1 MTRPAI
7 LEIFGHSALALVM
20 IFCPL
25 NTSLAL
31 AQTAVAAGTT
41 PVPSPSLRA
50 EVRTPR
56 AVWAYIGGMERSF
69 DPSAYRLVDS
79 AGRDVPIAR
88 ILPNTASETLIVPAV
103 DLDLTQSYFLE
114 IPAASLTAR
123 VRPDGWFRSLFSNK
137 PLGANVASDGSKTV
151 FGIFS
156 PRATGVKLY
165 LYNSPDAQPT
175 TATQVI
181 DMIRD
186 QDGVWEASVPRDL
199 HGAYYDF
206 TVHGHSGPGMFFYET
221 NPVHI
226 SDPYA
231 RANVEAQGKSRV
243 MRATTPATP
252 LARGIPKMEDV
263 VAYEVHIEDFTR
275 QLPVAPN
282 LQGTIPAFTMPGLRN
297 AKGEK
302 IGFDHIVDLGVNVVH
317 LLPMQEFLHYPEAE
331 WQAAFGNDPEMKRLG
346 VDQRSYEWGYRTTH
360 AFAIENTYR
369 QRGTDYGAER
379 AQFRDL
385 VQAFHNKGI
394 AVIVDIVPN
403 HTGENMDARN
413 MLFNFNVLDRDY
425 YYRTNDAG
433 NHIGVFGNEVKTEDR
448 PMTQRWLI
456 DQARSLIAEFGIDGF
471 RIDLA
476 GQIDQQTL
484 IALRAAVG
492 PNIIIYGEPWIDV
505 SDPIVRANPDWDWY
519 KEDAPI
525 TFFQDDTRNA
535 LVGSPFRLEDKA
547 TDRGYAGGNV
557 TQRGD
562 AIRAISNNWADEKK
576 STNQGMNYADIHDNW
591 TLADRFATRDW
602 NGSLGVDAG
611 SYRLVAGYL
620 LTSLGPIVLHGGS
633 EMLRSKGSA
642 PLGEVIRRTATGPI
656 YFKGRQDTYNV
667 RTPNEYVWSDLGK
680 TIATGASN
688 DYSVM
693 NAWWRG
699 LIRFRNS
706 DAGRVFRIANPP
718 SANYFKWIT
727 PQNQAL
733 LGYIVDDKVL
743 ILSNVGST
751 AGAFDGINLP
761 AGRWRKI
768 ADGTRIDHLRGVRGP
783 DANLVGGTL
792 LTLNAPPTS
801 FQMWVKADR

>member
-1 MTRPAI
+1 MLVRFLGA
-7 LEIFGHSALALVM
+7 SVLAL
-20 IFCPL
+20 
-25 NTSLAL
+25 TLASSPMASDRAA
-31 AQTAVAAGTT
+31 AQTPPSTTTAPAATM
-41 PVPSPSLRA
+41 RA

-56 AVWAYIGGMERSF
+56 AIWAHLGGAVRSF
-69 DPSAYRLVDS
+69 TASDYRLSDAQGNV
-79 AGRDVPIAR
+79 VPIAR
-88 ILPNTASETLIVPAV
+88 ILPNTNSETLIVPER
-103 DLDLTQSYFLE
+103 DLDLGKTYFLE
-114 IPAASLTAR
+114 IPSLNLKAR
-123 VRPDGWFRSLFSNK
+123 ARPDGWFRTLYSNK
-137 PLGANVASDGSKTV
+137 PLGANVAADGSKTD
-151 FGIFS
+151 FAIFS

-165 LYNSPDAQPT
+165 LYDSP
-175 TATQVI
+175 TAAPSGAKRVI
-181 DMIRD
+181 ELVRD
-186 QDGVWEASVPRDL
+186 KDGVWETSVAGDL
-199 HGAYYDF
+199 HGTFYDF
-206 TVHGHSGPGMFFYET
+206 TVHGQAGPGMFFYET

-243 MRATTPATP
+243 MRATVPARP

-282 LQGTIPAFTMPGLRN
+282 LQGTIPAFTRPGLRN

-317 LLPMQEFLHYPEAE
+317 LLPMQEFLHYPEGE
-331 WQAAFGNDPEMKRLG
+331 WQASFGNDPEMKRLG
-346 VDQRSYEWGYRTTH
+346 VNERSYEWGYRTTH

-369 QRGTDYGAER
+369 AGGSDFGAER
-379 AQFRDL
+379 QQFRDL
-385 VQAFHNKGI
+385 VQAFHDKGI

-433 NHIGVFGNEVKTEDR
+433 EHIGVFGNEVKTEDR

-456 DQARSLIAEFGIDGF
+456 DQAKSLIGEFGIDGF

-484 IALRAAVG
+484 IALRKEVG
-492 PNIIIYGEPWIDV
+492 PDVIIYGEPWIDV

-557 TQRGD
+557 AQRSDAMKAIANRWAEESVSTTQG
-562 AIRAISNNWADEKK
+562 I
-576 STNQGMNYADIHDNW
+576 NYADIHDNW

-602 NGSLGVDAG
+602 NGNLGVDAG
-611 SYRLVAGYL
+611 AYRLVAGYL

-642 PLGEVIRRTATGPI
+642 PLGEIIRRTATGPI

-680 TIATGASN
+680 TIARGGAN
-688 DYSVM
+688 DYSAM

-699 LIRFRNS
+699 LIAFRNS
-706 DAGRVFRIANPP
+706 EAGRVFRISTPP
-718 SANYFKWIT
+718 SPSYFNWLT
-727 PQNQAL
+727 PPNQAL
-733 LGYIVDDKVL
+733 LGYVVDGKVL
-743 ILSNVGST
+743 VLSNVGAN
-751 AGAFDGINLP
+751 AGQFAGVTLP
-761 AGRWRKI
+761 AGTWRKI
-768 ADGTRIDHLRGVRGP
+768 ADGTRIDPVRGVRGP
-783 DANLVGGTL
+783 DSQLTGGQAL
-792 LTLNAPPTS
+792 AINAPATS
-801 FQMWVKADR
+801 FQMWVKVGP

>member
-1 MTRPAI
+1 MSRRF
-7 LEIFGHSALALVM
+7 LGLSALALSCV
-20 IFCPL
+20 IGLTNP
-25 NTSLAL
+25 AIVR
-31 AQTAVAAGTT
+31 AQTPPQAT
-41 PVPSPSLRA
+41 PAPALRA
-50 EVRTPR
+50 EISGPR
-56 AVWAYIGGMERSF
+56 AVWAMISGVERSF
-69 DPSAYRLVDS
+69 DPAAYRLIDS
-79 AGRDVPIAR
+79 DGKQVPIAR
-88 ILPNTASETLIVPAV
+88 ILPNDSTKTLVVPAA
-103 DLDLTQSYFLE
+103 DLDLSRSYFLE
-114 IPAASLTAR
+114 IPAAGLKAR
-123 VRPDGWFRSLFSNK
+123 VRPDGWFRTLFSNN
-137 PLGANVASDGSKTV
+137 PLGANVASDGANTR

-156 PRATGVKLY
+156 PRATKVKLY
-165 LYNSPDAQPT
+165 LYDTPNAAPA
-175 TATQVI
+175 AAKQVI
-181 DMIRD
+181 DMTRD
-186 QDGVWEASVPRDL
+186 ADGVWEAIIPRDL
-199 HGAYYDF
+199 AGTYYDF
-206 TVHGHSGPGMFFYET
+206 TVHGPAGPGMFFYET

-231 RANVEAQGKSRV
+231 RAQVEAQGKSRV
-243 MRATTPATP
+243 MRATTPARA

-282 LQGTIPAFTMPGLRN
+282 LQGTLPAFTMPGLRN

-346 VDQRSYEWGYRTTH
+346 VNERSYEWGYRTTH

-369 QRGTDYGAER
+369 ARGTDYGAER
-379 AQFRDL
+379 QQFRDL
-385 VQAFHNKGI
+385 VQAFHDKGI

-433 NHIGVFGNEVKTEDR
+433 EHIGVFGNEVKTEDR

-456 DQARSLIAEFGIDGF
+456 DQAKSLIGEFGIDGF

-484 IALRAAVG
+484 IALRKDVG
-492 PNIIIYGEPWIDV
+492 PDVIIYGEPWIDV

-547 TDRGYAGGNV
+547 TDRGYAGGNAP
-557 TQRGD
+557 QRGD
-562 AIRAISNNWADEKK
+562 AMRAIANRWAEESS
-576 STNQGMNYADIHDNW
+576 STNQGINYADIHDNW
-591 TLADRFATRDW
+591 ALADRFATRDF
-602 NGSLGVDAG
+602 NGLLGVDAG
-611 SYRLVAGYL
+611 SYRVAAGLL

-633 EMLRSKGSA
+633 EMLRSKGLS
-642 PLGEVIRRTATGPI
+642 GTQEVIRRTATGPI

-667 RTPNEYVWSDLGK
+667 RTPNEYVWSDLGT
-680 TIATGASN
+680 TIASGAKN
-688 DYSVM
+688 DYSAM

-699 LIRFRNS
+699 LIAFRNS
-706 DAGRVFRIANPP
+706 EAGKVFRISAPPPGSYFNWLTPANQ
-718 SANYFKWIT
+718 S
-727 PQNQAL
+727 L
-733 LGYIVDDKVL
+733 LGYVVDGKVL
-743 ILSNVGST
+743 VLSNVGAT
-751 AGAFDGINLP
+751 AGQFDGVTLP

-768 ADGTRIDHLRGVRGP
+768 ADGTRIDHVRGVRGA
-783 DANLVGGTL
+783 DARLVGGRAVTL
-792 LTLNAPPTS
+792 PAPATS
-801 FQMWVKADR
+801 LQIWVRE